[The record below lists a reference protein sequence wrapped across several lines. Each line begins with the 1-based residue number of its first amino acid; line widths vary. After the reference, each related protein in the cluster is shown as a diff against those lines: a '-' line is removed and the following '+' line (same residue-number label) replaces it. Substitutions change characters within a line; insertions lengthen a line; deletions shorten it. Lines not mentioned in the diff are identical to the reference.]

1 MISTQQIAKI
11 NQKKHFY
18 CFMLFLF
25 KSTVMECNE
34 ELIPERQ
41 YEKSTFPKQTTHTMS
56 TLAEI

>member
-1 MISTQQIAKI
+1 MISTWQIAKI

-34 ELIPERQ
+34 ELIPER
-41 YEKSTFPKQTTHTMS
+41 
-56 TLAEI
+56 